1 MEDPPPLLFPFFRV
15 DKRFGADDDK
25 ADSFEFT
32 FYSAVFSNQL
42 SEGFSPIHFLL
53 DNLLSLNTLKSF
65 GITFP
70 YFDSVFHQTS
80 ESSDDE
86 SIFCNDHVFIRLA
99 KFPNQGFE
107 NF

>member
-1 MEDPPPLLFPFFRV
+1 MEDPPPLLFPFFESINVLALMMIKLIRL
-15 DKRFGADDDK
+15 
-25 ADSFEFT
+25 SLPLIQ
-32 FYSAVFSNQL
+32 SA
-42 SEGFSPIHFLL
+42 ILL
-53 DNLLSLNTLKSF
+53 DNLLSQSTLKSF
-65 GITFP
+65 WITFP
-70 YFDSVFHQTS
+70 YFNSVFHQTS

>member
-1 MEDPPPLLFPFFRV
+1 M
-15 DKRFGADDDK
+15 
-25 ADSFEFT
+25 
-32 FYSAVFSNQL
+32 FSNQL

-99 KFPNQGFE
+99 KFQIKALKTSDQITTADYKRGRFSIHKIE
-107 NF
+107 GKYF